1 MTSQQPPNT
10 PPGQWPG
17 YPPPPTPPGQWPG
30 YPPPPTP
37 PGQWPATRHRRHH
50 PGQWPGYPPAGA
62 PGQPWA
68 QYLDPYARRK
78 TPKRTYVYLALWIT
92 GVAFLAFTIIIGG
105 YSTYTLQT
113 RTARTD
119 ATIAR
124 EVPEAGRSHG
134 YATTYTWVVDGIT
147 YSGYQTRTDKHYWSD
162 PPFVCY
168 NPGDPGQ
175 GTLAWPDRQ
184 DCSRHEL
191 GSGGLDRKHRPP
203 WPPPRRHRPCLQEVA
218 QVAPLRSP
226 GKRDPCLGGEQCRI

>member
-17 YPPPPTPPGQWPG
+17 YPPPPTP
-30 YPPPPTP
+30 
-37 PGQWPATRHRRHH
+37 

-184 DCSRHEL
+184 DCSSMSWGPVVWIENIVLL
-191 GSGGLDRKHRPP
+191 GL
-203 WPPPRRHRPCLQEVA
+203 L
-218 QVAPLRSP
+218 
-226 GKRDPCLGGEQCRI
+226 LGGTALAFKKWRKWRRFARLANATPVSEVNSGRI